1 MSRIP
6 TVAIVDD
13 DGGVRTSL
21 TSLVRSLG
29 YEVRTYISAL
39 DFLDDKRSPD
49 PDCMIAD
56 IQMPQM
62 TGDQLQAVLT
72 SSGRSFPIIFMTAFP
87 SDTVRDRVMAAGAR
101 DYLEKPADSDA
112 IARRLADLL
121 GPR

>member
-1 MSRIP
+1 MLKIP

-29 YEVRTYISAL
+29 YQVRAYTSARE
-39 DFLDDKRSPD
+39 FLDDKQSPE

-56 IQMPQM
+56 IQMPHM
-62 TGDQLQAVLT
+62 TGDRLQAVLS

-87 SDTVRDRVMAAGAR
+87 SEAVRDRVMAAGAR
-101 DYLEKPADSDA
+101 DYLEKPPDSDV